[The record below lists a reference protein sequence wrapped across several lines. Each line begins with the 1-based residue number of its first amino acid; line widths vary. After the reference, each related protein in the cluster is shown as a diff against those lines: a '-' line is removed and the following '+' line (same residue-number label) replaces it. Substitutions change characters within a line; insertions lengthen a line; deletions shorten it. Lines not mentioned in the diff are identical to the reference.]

1 MQEILAQCKTG
12 VDHSTGC
19 VAIGSINA
27 SNVQRVLHQ
36 SAYAT
41 NRLNGV
47 AVVSAIMAGDD
58 PQESAKELR
67 KRIADTEKAF
77 YVSYRP
83 GTDVLGEPSE
93 MFKVIPSIIEKHVSS
108 SVLCHNMTNTVVQ
121 NFAANVCLA
130 TGSSPIMS
138 LNRNEAPDLAKLGG
152 GLVINMGTITPD
164 IMDAYQAGV
173 KAYNAAG
180 NPVLFDP
187 VGGGATTL
195 RREAIRSLLKAGF
208 YSVIKGNEGEIGAV
222 IGTSTAQQRGV
233 DSGPSTSNAQQKAE
247 MVKALAQRERCIV
260 LLTGATDYLSDG
272 TRTVAISNGS
282 SLLGRITGS
291 GCSLGSV
298 ITSYMAVH
306 RDDKFVA
313 ALAGILHYEIAAERA
328 ENSSSCRGPGTFIPA
343 FIDELYLL
351 GQNVQNLSL
360 ESVAKVEVL

>member
-1 MQEILAQCKTG
+1 MQAILAQCKTG
-12 VDHSTGC
+12 TDHNIGC

-27 SNVQRVLHQ
+27 ANVQRVLHQ

-41 NRLNGV
+41 NKLNGV
-47 AVVSAIMAGDD
+47 AVVSAIMAADD
-58 PQESAKELR
+58 PQASAAEFR
-67 KRIADTEKAF
+67 KRIAGVEEAF
-77 YVSYRP
+77 YISHRTGTEALTQTSDILKLIP
-83 GTDVLGEPSE
+83 G
-93 MFKVIPSIIEKHVSS
+93 IIEKHASS

-138 LNRNEAPDLAKLGG
+138 LNGAEAPDLAKLGG
-152 GLVINMGTITPD
+152 GLVINMGTITTD
-164 IMDAYQAGV
+164 IMNAYQSGV

-187 VGGGATTL
+187 VGGGATAV
-195 RREAIRSLLKAGF
+195 RRQAIQTLLKAGF

-222 IGTSTAQQRGV
+222 IGTSTIQQRGV

-247 MVKALAQRERCIV
+247 MVKALAQRERCVV

-282 SLLGRITGS
+282 PLLGKITGS

-298 ITSYMAVH
+298 ITSYLAVH

-313 ALAGILHYEIAAERA
+313 TLAGILHYEIAAERA
-328 ENSSSCRGPGTFIPA
+328 EKSPSCRGPGTFIPS
-343 FIDELYLL
+343 FLDELHLL
-351 GQNVQNLSL
+351 GQDVQGLNLSD
-360 ESVAKVEVL
+360 VAKIEVL

>member
-1 MQEILAQCKTG
+1 MAQCKTG
-12 VDHSTGC
+12 IDHSTGC

-27 SNVQRVLHQ
+27 ANVQRVLHQ

-47 AVVSAIMAGDD
+47 AVVSAIMAAED
-58 PQESAKELR
+58 PQASARELLN
-67 KRIADTEKAF
+67 RIADTEGAF
-77 YVSYRP
+77 YVSCKP
-83 GTDVLGEPSE
+83 GTDVLTQPSE
-93 MFKVIPSIIEKHVSS
+93 MIKLVPDIIKKHVSS

-138 LNRNEAPDLAKLGG
+138 LNANEAPDLAKLGG

-164 IMDAYQAGV
+164 IMAAYQAGV

-187 VGGGATTL
+187 VGGGATTV
-195 RREAIRSLLKAGF
+195 RREAIRTLLKAGF

-222 IGTSTAQQRGV
+222 MGTSTTQQRGV

-260 LLTGATDYLSDG
+260 LLTGASDYLSDG
-272 TRTVAISNGS
+272 ARTVAISNGS
-282 SLLGRITGS
+282 SFLGRITGS

-298 ITSYMAVH
+298 VTSYLAVH
-306 RDDKFVA
+306 RDDKFIA

-328 ENSSSCRGPGTFIPA
+328 ERESSCRGPGTFIPA
-343 FIDELYLL
+343 FLDELYLL
-351 GQNVQNLSL
+351 GQDIETLDL
-360 ESVAKVEVL
+360 KSVAKVESL